1 MASQEA
7 EEKFPIFNAN
17 LPQTWIILGDIHD
30 DCQRLGEISG
40 LPDATGVLITGDLT
54 KLGGKA
60 AARAVIE
67 SIAAYNPVILAQFG
81 NMDRPEVGDYL
92 TELGINMHATV
103 RHLTPDVALMGVGGS
118 TFTPFGTPS
127 EFPEARFGEWL
138 EEVCEKSRPYS
149 HRILVS
155 HNPPLN
161 SVADKTGTGM
171 HVGSEALRECLEE
184 YQPDICICG
193 HIHESVGQQKL
204 GRTLV
209 VNPGSFLHG
218 AYAVLHIDNE
228 ISVSLH
234 RLE

>member
-1 MASQEA
+1 MASQETG
-7 EEKFPIFNAN
+7 KIFPIFKTN
-17 LPQTWIILGDIHD
+17 LPQTWVILGDIHD
-30 DCQRLGEISG
+30 DCQRLNEIPG
-40 LPDATGVLITGDLT
+40 LSDATGVLITGDLT
-54 KLGGKA
+54 KMGGRA
-60 AARAVIE
+60 AARAVVE
-67 SIAAYNPVILAQFG
+67 SIAAYNPVILAQIG

-92 TELGINMHATV
+92 TELGINLHNTV
-103 RHLTPDVALMGVGGS
+103 RHLAPDVALMGVGGS

-138 EEVCEKSRPYS
+138 ENVCEKSRAYNR
-149 HRILVS
+149 RILIS

-161 SVADKTGTGM
+161 SIADKTSAGT

-218 AYAVLHIDNE
+218 AYAILRIDKE
-228 ISVSLH
+228 ISVFLQ